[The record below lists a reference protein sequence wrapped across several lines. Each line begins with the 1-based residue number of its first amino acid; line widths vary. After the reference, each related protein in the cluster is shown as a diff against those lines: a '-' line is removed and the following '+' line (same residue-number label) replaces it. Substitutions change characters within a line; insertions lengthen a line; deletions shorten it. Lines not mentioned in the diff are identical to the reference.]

1 MTETPGRATNILS
14 PEMNASNG
22 GCGACVP
29 HHTGEALDL
38 SMLDGKGLCPG
49 QL

>member
-1 MTETPGRATNILS
+1 MTETAGRATNILS
-14 PEMNASNG
+14 SEMDAFIG

-29 HHTGEALDL
+29 HRRGEALDL